1 MINRHSS
8 QRVDSK
14 SLRGD
19 IHGLPA
25 IRGLHSPTS
34 GIFAHINTGVQARCM
49 NAAHFD
55 VFGQSERFLKDW
67 VVDEALVRSSDATML
82 YDMAFPHLAP

>member
-1 MINRHSS
+1 
-8 QRVDSK
+8 
-14 SLRGD
+14 
-19 IHGLPA
+19 
-25 IRGLHSPTS
+25 
-34 GIFAHINTGVQARCM
+34 M